1 MFTRVLL
8 TNSFI
13 HSGVVGV
20 CGTCCVGVDF
30 PSEVGREGCKRG
42 KEGAG
47 ERSGAVGFECAGPI
61 PIFEAGRHSAFTGPE
76 GSCWAV
82 GSRISRL
89 LICWRRGF
97 EVLTLNFKSV
107 YLEEWG
113 RLRSE

>member
-20 CGTCCVGVDF
+20 CGTCVGVDF

-47 ERSGAVGFECAGPI
+47 ERSGAVGFECAGPS
-61 PIFEAGRHSAFTGPE
+61 PFLRRAGIRLSRVPRDLAGL
-76 GSCWAV
+76 WVAV
-82 GSRISRL
+82 FRD
-89 LICWRRGF
+89 F
-97 EVLTLNFKSV
+97 
-107 YLEEWG
+107 
-113 RLRSE
+113 